1 MTTKNSKEQK
11 WNSYNEKAKPQLLEL
26 FEYCQSGNKICPSP
40 QHWNKIYHNYSWH
53 TDRHKF
59 TKYPPL
65 KTPLILGAW
74 NTSDLEKRQRFLTQ
88 IYWCYKNYFMGSIYN
103 SVIKL
108 ADNDWHTGYYHE
120 DEISVDL
127 IRKEYTG
134 WLGVKYHPEHDIHNH
149 CANHYEEQKKVERAE
164 KIYNDKNQIL
174 DNESIT
180 SIDSR

>member
-26 FEYCQSGNKICPSP
+26 FKYCQSGNKICPSP

-59 TKYPPL
+59 TKYSPL
-65 KTPLILGAW
+65 KAPLILDAW
-74 NTSDLEKRQRFLTQ
+74 NTSNLEKRQRFLTQ
-88 IYWCYKNYFMGSIYN
+88 IYWCYKNYFIGTMYTKIMELTN
-103 SVIKL
+103 
-108 ADNDWHTGYYHE
+108 DDWHLEHYSE
-120 DEISVDL
+120 DKISLDL

-134 WLGVKYHPEHDIHNH
+134 WLGVKYYPEHNIHNH
-149 CANHYEEQKKVERAE
+149 CANHNEEQKKVERAE

>member
-1 MTTKNSKEQK
+1 MIIKNTKEKK

-26 FEYCQSGNKICPSP
+26 LEYCQSENRICPTSKS
-40 QHWNKIYHNYSWH
+40 WNKIYHNYSWH
-53 TDRHKF
+53 TDRYKF

-65 KTPLILGAW
+65 KVPLILGSW